1 MSQLALL
8 ASVFAHIGVLILA
21 ATELPMLH
29 DPPDPFED
37 EIRIP
42 ALLVSERTEAKAP
55 LPPEPLPVE
64 TPPEPP
70 EPEPV
75 VAEPPPVEASPPPEK
90 PVEVAAPEPPKPEP
104 PPEEP
109 VEVAALTPEPQKP
122 EPPPEPEPPAAAPEP
137 PPPPQK
143 QPPEQTQAKP
153 PPKPPEPA
161 PKPAP
166 APKLPPNELA
176 ALREATRADDLDT
189 LRSALPD
196 KPPTPTPAEVAE
208 EAVFTQSHKAR
219 IRRQLKSCWQPVPGL
234 DPSENY
240 AVKLQVT
247 LGPDRRIISI
257 KPVGA
262 RSSRSYRAGREWA
275 ERALRHPLCE
285 QLDVPPGWT
294 SLDLNFDPRKLQ

>member
-21 ATELPMLH
+21 AAGLPMLH

-37 EIRIP
+37 EIRVT

-75 VAEPPPVEASPPPEK
+75 VAEPPPVEAPPPPEK
-90 PVEVAAPEPPKPEP
+90 PVEVAAPAPEPPKPEP

-109 VEVAALTPEPQKP
+109 AKVAALTPDPPKP
-122 EPPPEPEPPAAAPEP
+122 EPPPEPEPEPPAAAPE
-137 PPPPQK
+137 
-143 QPPEQTQAKP
+143 P

-196 KPPTPTPAEVAE
+196 KAPTPAPTEVAE
-208 EAVFTQSHKAR
+208 KAVFTQSHKAR